1 MLDIVLCWTSS
12 CAGHRPVLTSSSILD
27 IVLCWTS
34 SCAGHR
40 PDRPKQAKLPQ
51 TTRNIL
57 ARNPPIFE
65 TRGKQGRG
73 VRIQTKERSLLARI
87 TNNLENTN
95 KIRPR
100 ISEATPSWLNIPATT
115 GTKTLT
121 YWTSSCTGND
131 DGHNNAVMSNYQKP
145 RSQPLNLQ
153 LIVLMWTCEIF
164 SPVARLS
171 VADTR

>member
-1 MLDIVLCWTSS
+1 MQDIVLIAPSKPS
-12 CAGHRPVLTSSSILD
+12 YP
-27 IVLCWTS
+27 
-34 SCAGHR
+34 
-40 PDRPKQAKLPQ
+40 KLPE
-51 TTRNIL
+51 TCWL
-57 ARNPPIFE
+57 AIPPIFE

-95 KIRPR
+95 KIRPT

-115 GTKTLT
+115 GTKNLT

-131 DGHNNAVMSNYQKP
+131 DGHNNAVMSNYRKP

-164 SPVARLS
+164 SPAARLS
-171 VADTR
+171 VSDTS